1 MDDVINT
8 MGCPYLTLY
17 VTQIREGVSVL
28 AFTFLGKI
36 MNALKKIVVLKY
48 KIFSTYVFYDIYYDV
63 IDGC

>member
-1 MDDVINT
+1 M
-8 MGCPYLTLY
+8 LY
-17 VTQIREGVSVL
+17 VTQIRESVNVL

-48 KIFSTYVFYDIYYDV
+48 NIFSTYVFYDEYYDV

>member
-17 VTQIREGVSVL
+17 VTQIREGVSVP

-36 MNALKKIVVLKY
+36 MIQ
-48 KIFSTYVFYDIYYDV
+48 
-63 IDGC
+63 

>member
-8 MGCPYLTLY
+8 MGCPYLMLY

-36 MNALKKIVVLKY
+36 MNALKKINLCDTKV
-48 KIFSTYVFYDIYYDV
+48 
-63 IDGC
+63 